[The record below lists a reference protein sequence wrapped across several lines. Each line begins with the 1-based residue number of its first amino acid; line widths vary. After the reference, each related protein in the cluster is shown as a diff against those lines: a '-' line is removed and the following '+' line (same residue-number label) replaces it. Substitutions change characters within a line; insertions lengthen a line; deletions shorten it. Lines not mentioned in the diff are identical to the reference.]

1 MKKVII
7 SIFLI
12 LFLFLGIS
20 YFYYVHNSNARKYI
34 NNWNIELSSNLKSL
48 YEKKTEIGFQGDGTI
63 YEIFEL
69 EKTSKLPNN
78 LFSNKNTDFE
88 ALFKEYLVNLKINT
102 NQYPD
107 FKNDYYWKY
116 IEKNNSDKLLV
127 IINKNKTR
135 LYIIQS
141 LS

>member
-7 SIFLI
+7 SIFII
-12 LFLFLGIS
+12 LFLFPGIS

-107 FKNDYYWKY
+107 FKNDYY
-116 IEKNNSDKLLV
+116 
-127 IINKNKTR
+127 
-135 LYIIQS
+135 
-141 LS
+141 

>member
-7 SIFLI
+7 SIFII

-20 YFYYVHNSNARKYI
+20 YFYYVHNSNASKYI
-34 NNWNIELSSNLKSL
+34 NNWSIELSSNLKSL
-48 YEKKTEIGFQGDGTI
+48 YEKKTEIGFQGDGNI

-78 LFSNKNTDFE
+78 LSSNKNTDIE
-88 ALFKEYLVNLKINT
+88 ALFKECLVNMKINT
-102 NQYPD
+102 KQYPD

>member
-7 SIFLI
+7 SIFII

-69 EKTSKLPNN
+69 QTICLLTKILILKHYLR
-78 LFSNKNTDFE
+78 NT
-88 ALFKEYLVNLKINT
+88 
-102 NQYPD
+102 
-107 FKNDYYWKY
+107 
-116 IEKNNSDKLLV
+116 
-127 IINKNKTR
+127 
-135 LYIIQS
+135 
-141 LS
+141 